1 MDDVW
6 PRCWIERGDN
16 LGPLTCV
23 LMAQWIEL
31 GKTERWKDRTSEVLL
46 IRKGVECKWV
56 GLRRSLQ

>member
-46 IRKGVECKWV
+46 I
-56 GLRRSLQ
+56 

>member
-6 PRCWIERGDN
+6 PQRWIERGDN
-16 LGPLTCV
+16 LGPVTCV

-46 IRKGVECKWV
+46 I
-56 GLRRSLQ
+56 